1 MPVSRTSGF
10 GPALE
15 AFLRARGSGAVV
27 TIATNFGYRVTAH
40 LWRLETREGGIVAV
54 LTDTDPRFR
63 GMTETIRLADME
75 SVVGWSF
82 GEEAAM

>member
-1 MPVSRTSGF
+1 MPVSKTSGF

-27 TIATNFGYRVTAH
+27 TIATTFGYRVTAY
-40 LWRLETREGGIVAV
+40 LWRLETRDDGIVAV
-54 LTDTDPRFR
+54 LTDTAPRFR
-63 GMTETIRLADME
+63 ATTEIVRLADME
-75 SVVGWSF
+75 SVIGWSF